1 MLGTLSTPVV
11 WGLDQVDQLF
21 SYDYA
26 NEVFALFRSW
36 HNERVLDPEGP
47 WDRFT
52 LAMSYTTEAH
62 LFITDVSRSPFN
74 VGTRL
79 ILDDFSPAEMAE
91 LNRRY
96 GSPLI
101 EDAELERYGHLVGGH
116 PYLVRR
122 GLHEMAA
129 HGTSLASFEAR
140 AASDDWIF
148 GDHLH
153 RMHSLAARDPELCEV
168 VRGLLQ
174 GKPCPTPES
183 FYRLRSA
190 GVISGNSPSE
200 AKPRCQLYALYLEQ
214 HLQ

>member
-1 MLGTLSTPVV
+1 
-11 WGLDQVDQLF
+11 
-21 SYDYA
+21 
-26 NEVFALFRSW
+26 
-36 HNERVLDPEGP
+36 
-47 WDRFT
+47 
-52 LAMSYTTEAH
+52 MSYATEAH

-79 ILDDFSPAEMAE
+79 ILDDFSQAEVAD

-96 GSPLI
+96 GSPLSGA
-101 EDAELERYGHLVGGH
+101 AELERYYCLVGGH

-129 HGTSLASFEAR
+129 FGTSLASFEAR
-140 AASDDWIF
+140 AASGQWIF

-153 RMHSLAARDPELCEV
+153 RMLLLITRDRDLCEV
-168 VRGLLQ
+168 VGGVLQ

-190 GVISGNSPSE
+190 GVISGDSPQE
-200 AKPRCQLYALYLEQ
+200 AKPRCQLYALYLQQ
-214 HLQ
+214 HL